1 MKNLLISSETI
12 HSKDDLFELMKSE
25 LPLPEY
31 CGRNLDALHDALS
44 YLREDVRV
52 TVIKDDALV
61 SALSEH
67 TTEILIQMLSDVE
80 RQNGQFVLSVKDKTE
95 AGKNEKKPGF
105 WARLFKR
112 K

>member
-1 MKNLLISSETI
+1 MKNILISSETI
-12 HSKDDLFELMKSE
+12 HSKEELFELFKSE

-44 YLREDVRV
+44 YLREDVRL
-52 TVIKDDALV
+52 TIIKDQALV
-61 SALSEH
+61 DTLTEH

-80 RQNGQFVLSVKDKTE
+80 RQNGQLVLAVKDKT
-95 AGKNEKKPGF
+95 NPDKKEREGF